1 MHADN
6 CTVYRLRPRTY
17 EACAQVAVLW
27 DRPVLPYAY
36 AQYQPSPA
44 TAVHSYDR
52 VHACLQANSYQYPDF
67 PKILAGEKS
76 SAICTAHF
84 AHPPRM
90 SVCLTVVFCAHA
102 VRPSHPAAHS
112 DQPQTSACS
121 PDRQT
126 RKKLRWM
133 SPAGPSAALVLLKN
147 RVHGSEHFSN

>member
-1 MHADN
+1 MQTTVQCTDSGHVPTKPVRRSLCCGTGLYCRTRTRSTSPRQLPPCTATIACMHACMQISIN
-6 CTVYRLRPRTY
+6 
-17 EACAQVAVLW
+17 
-27 DRPVLPYAY
+27 
-36 AQYQPSPA
+36 
-44 TAVHSYDR
+44 
-52 VHACLQANSYQYPDF
+52 
-67 PKILAGEKS
+67 ILISLTFQQEKS

-84 AHPPRM
+84 AHPFRM

-126 RKKLRWM
+126 RKRRRWM

-147 RVHGSEHFSN
+147 RVHRSEHFSN